1 VHLVVTRPEEDARPL
16 AERLRA
22 LGHEVV
28 VEPMLA
34 IVIDRD
40 AVLDPGP
47 WRAILVTS
55 ANGIR
60 ALAGRLETTG
70 LLEIPVLTV
79 GTASAEAA
87 REAGFASVTS
97 ADGDLDALA
106 SLVRATI
113 APGDGR
119 LLYVT
124 GRTVSGDLA
133 GMLGR
138 EGYDVVRQVLYDAVA
153 VDRLSRPLADAI
165 RAGSVDGVL
174 LFSRRSARIWAD
186 ATLRH
191 GLGAAS
197 GAIGHFCLS
206 PAIAA
211 VIAEAIS
218 PPPPVMVAERPD
230 IDALLRL
237 LDRWRH
243 AATRS
248 ID

>member
-1 VHLVVTRPEEDARPL
+1 MRLVVTRPQEDARPL
-16 AERLRA
+16 AERLQA

-34 IVIDRD
+34 IAIDRD
-40 AVLDPGP
+40 AVLASGP
-47 WRAILVTS
+47 WQAILVTS

-60 ALAGRLETTG
+60 ALAGRPEAAG
-70 LLEIPVLTV
+70 LLAVPVLTV
-79 GTASAEAA
+79 GTASADAA

-106 SLVRATI
+106 NLVRATI
-113 APGDGR
+113 GAGDGR

-138 EGYDVVRQVLYDAVA
+138 HGYDVVRQVLYDAVA

-165 RAGSVDGVL
+165 RAGTVDGVL
-174 LFSRRSARIWAD
+174 LFSKRTARIWAG
-186 ATLRH
+186 ATLRD

-197 GAIGHFCLS
+197 SAIGHFCLS
-206 PAIAA
+206 PAIAQ
-211 VIAEAIS
+211 VIAGAIA
-218 PPPPVMVAERPD
+218 PPPPVMVAEKPD

-243 AATRS
+243 GATRS

>member
-1 VHLVVTRPEEDARPL
+1 VT
-16 AERLRA
+16 
-22 LGHEVV
+22 G
-28 VEPMLA
+28 
-34 IVIDRD
+34 
-40 AVLDPGP
+40 
-47 WRAILVTS
+47 
-55 ANGIR
+55 
-60 ALAGRLETTG
+60 
-70 LLEIPVLTV
+70 
-79 GTASAEAA
+79 
-87 REAGFASVTS
+87 
-97 ADGDLDALA
+97 ADGDLDALD

-138 EGYDVVRQVLYDAVA
+138 HGYDVVRQVLYDAVA

-165 RAGSVDGVL
+165 RAGTVDGVL
-174 LFSRRSARIWAD
+174 LFSKRTARIWVD
-186 ATLRH
+186 ATLRE

-197 GAIGHFCLS
+197 SAIGHFCLS

-211 VIAEAIS
+211 VIAGAIA
-218 PPPPVMVAERPD
+218 PPPVMVAEKPN
-230 IDALLRL
+230 IDAMLRL

-243 AATRS
+243 GATRS

>member
-1 VHLVVTRPEEDARPL
+1 MLLVVTRPEEDARPL

-28 VEPMLA
+28 VEPMLVIA
-34 IVIDRD
+34 IDRN
-40 AVLDPGP
+40 AVLAPGP
-47 WRAILVTS
+47 WQAILVTS
-55 ANGIR
+55 ANAIR
-60 ALAGRLETTG
+60 ALSGRPETAG
-70 LLEIPVLTV
+70 LLAVPVLTV
-79 GTASAEAA
+79 GTASADAA

-106 SLVRATI
+106 SLVRATTG
-113 APGDGR
+113 PGDGR

-124 GRTVSGDLA
+124 GRMVSGDLA

-153 VDRLSRPLADAI
+153 ADRLSRPLADAI
-165 RAGSVDGVL
+165 RAGTVDGVL
-174 LFSRRSARIWAD
+174 LFSKRTARIWVD
-186 ATLRH
+186 AIRRE

-197 GAIGHFCLS
+197 IGHFCLS
-206 PAIAA
+206 KAIAA
-211 VIAEAIS
+211 VIAGAIS
-218 PPPPVMVAERPD
+218 PPPAVMVAEKPHV
-230 IDALLRL
+230 DALLRL

-243 AATRS
+243 GATRS